1 MNDIRVR
8 WKLHVLAVLLTCFVF
23 MSKHMYDKRAE
34 EERKNKEVTSCEKE
48 RNYCED
54 R

>member
-8 WKLHVLAVLLTCFVF
+8 WKLHVLAALLTCFVF

-34 EERKNKEVTSCEKE
+34 EAQENREVSSYEKE
-48 RNYCED
+48 RNCCED